1 MWYSWWALMTV
12 WQMPCL
18 RFTVLHDSLL
28 EYDNAFEQHATGC
41 TVRCLLGAFLSE
53 SVYIVS
59 AVNY

>member
-1 MWYSWWALMTV
+1 MTV